1 MRMNWLVLLLYPV
14 GAIVVTMAEGD
25 NRGAAR
31 QGSVAPSIEIG
42 SAADAGD
49 SARRLV
55 AAVAAWDV
63 PMHRTQAGVRNDDP
77 EFLLPEV
84 DAPRG
89 AARPLVTGRTVPGRC
104 DETIEPG
111 SVDRCG

>member
-1 MRMNWLVLLLYPV
+1 MNWLVLLLYPV

-25 NRGAAR
+25 NRGVAR
-31 QGSVAPSIEIG
+31 QGSVALSIEIG
-42 SAADAGD
+42 GSAAEPAD
-49 SARRLV
+49 SARRVV

-84 DAPRG
+84 DAPKG
-89 AARPLVTGRTVPGRC
+89 AARPLVTGRTVPGPC
-104 DETIEPG
+104 DETTEPG